1 MTITLYNTSSETN
14 RVTKKLTNEINLSG
28 TLRES
33 TSVINPSIL
42 IEYNGNITSNYCYI
56 SEFGRYYFINNIT
69 YEGNKLFRLDLSVD
83 VLMSYRADIL
93 KQTCIVK
100 RNQNSWNLYIPDNS
114 FGNLSYLMTQTKTFP
129 NGFSNIGEYIL
140 VVAGS

>member
-28 TLRES
+28 TLRER
-33 TSVINPSIL
+33 TNVINPSIL

-83 VLMSYRADIL
+83 VLMSYRSDIL